1 MDVKALLAA
10 AIDKPRFLDAYGFV
24 RRKITKSQV
33 AILMYHRV
41 SPKIDPWSL
50 RSLSPQSFETQ
61 IKYFSKN
68 YEILSLD
75 RLIEYIVQ
83 GEPFP
88 EKAVVMTFDDGY
100 KDNYRYAYPIL
111 KRYNIPATI
120 FLTTGHIGT
129 GSLFWWDKVSYCIQ
143 QTSLDKINLKGF
155 GSFSLRSEKE
165 KYRAKSALLEGLK
178 KLPGKKKDLLID
190 ELRAISGEEIP
201 DDLGENLILSWDEIK
216 EMSCDGIAF
225 GAHTVNHPIIKNL
238 PFDQAK
244 WEIIQSKKDIEKMI
258 GNPVTAF
265 SYPNG
270 IFSPD
275 IAELVRTSGFK
286 CAVAVSPCGPIS
298 LNDSLY
304 GLGRII
310 IEEDFSK
317 SKVMLSGLWGDL
329 KFIHWSTVKRRIA
342 MSQRSG

>member
-1 MDVKALLAA
+1 MKALLAA

-50 RSLSPQSFETQ
+50 SSLSPQSFETQ
-61 IKYFSKN
+61 IKYFSSN
-68 YEILSLD
+68 YKILSLN
-75 RLIEYIVQ
+75 RLIEYIVH

-111 KRYNIPATI
+111 NRYNIPATI

-129 GSLFWWDKVSYCIQ
+129 GNLFWWDKVSYIIQ
-143 QTSLDKINLKGF
+143 QTSLDEINLNEF

-165 KYRAKSALLEGLK
+165 KSRAKSALFEGLK
-178 KLPGKKKDLLID
+178 KLPWEKKDLLID
-190 ELRAISGEEIP
+190 ELLVISGEEIP
-201 DDLGENLILSWDEIK
+201 DDLGEKLILSWEDIK
-216 EMSCDGIAF
+216 EMSCNGITF
-225 GAHTVNHPIIKNL
+225 GAHTVNHPILTNL
-238 PFDQAK
+238 PLDQAK
-244 WEIIQSKKDIEKMI
+244 LEIIQSKMDIEKNL
-258 GNPVTAF
+258 GHRVNAF
-265 SYPNG
+265 SYPHG
-270 IFSPD
+270 AFSPD
-275 IAELVRTSGFK
+275 VAELVRTSGFE
-286 CAVAVSPCGPIS
+286 CAVTVSPCRPIN

-304 GLGRII
+304 ELGRII

-329 KFIHWSTVKRRIA
+329 KCISY
-342 MSQRSG
+342 S